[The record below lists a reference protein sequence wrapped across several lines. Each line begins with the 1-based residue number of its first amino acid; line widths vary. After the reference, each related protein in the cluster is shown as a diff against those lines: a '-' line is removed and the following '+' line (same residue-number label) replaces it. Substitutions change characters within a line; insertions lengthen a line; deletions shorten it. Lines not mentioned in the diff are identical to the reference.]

1 MNQLLLNIKDE
12 SKTEVLLQ
20 FLKSLNYISVE
31 TLTESGITVNETE
44 KKLMRE
50 RAKKAKPSDFK
61 NWDDVKNAF

>member
-61 NWDDVKNAF
+61 IWDDVKNSF